1 MNQADAKKIIEE
13 TNYLEN
19 QILVYQ
25 EDQKTIFGK
34 IVWKGYTASFKD
46 ENNEDGTVRVRI
58 KDLLTGKEFSD
69 SLKKIATEFPKEF
82 IENKLNSKKEI
93 LNILEDNQDNKSKT
107 LSWIA
112 NSISNPSIKKQE
124 ETVENLLTELWLESK
139 VSKARFK
146 ANDDVVYNTRK

>member
-25 EDQKTIFGK
+25 EDTKTIFGK
-34 IVWKGYTASFKD
+34 IVWKGYSAAFKD

-69 SLKKIATEFPKEF
+69 SLLKIATEFPKES

-93 LNILEDNQDNKSKT
+93 LNILDDNKDVQSKT

-112 NSISNPSIKKQE
+112 NSVTNPGIKKQE
-124 ETVENLLTELWLESK
+124 GTVENLLTELWLESK
-139 VSKARFK
+139 VTKARFK
-146 ANDDVVYNTRK
+146 ANDAVVYSARK